1 MQAIKIIV
9 AMSNNH
15 VIGVNNRLPWH
26 ITEDLKRFKKLT
38 SGHSIIMGRKT
49 FESIGK
55 LLPNRVNIILTKNP
69 VFKVDGAIIAH
80 SFQEAIEKVNHSDI
94 FIIGGAEIYEQAFP
108 LATHL
113 LATFVDTEITG
124 DAFFPKI
131 DYSEWSE
138 VSRINETSE
147 NGLKYSFVDF
157 LRINLSSHNQHSK

>member
-15 VIGVNNRLPWH
+15 VIGINNRLPWH

-69 VFKVDGAIIAH
+69 VFWNCI
-80 SFQEAIEKVNHSDI
+80 
-94 FIIGGAEIYEQAFP
+94 
-108 LATHL
+108 LM
-113 LATFVDTEITG
+113 
-124 DAFFPKI
+124 
-131 DYSEWSE
+131 
-138 VSRINETSE
+138 
-147 NGLKYSFVDF
+147 LKEP
-157 LRINLSSHNQHSK
+157 